1 MKWLALLCA
10 LFVPDETPPFAHW
23 IEGTQGATRDYYN
36 RAAHLEWR
44 TFLGDWRDAKGA
56 PQGNEPYAIATLV
69 DDDKP
74 GWIEWDVT
82 TLVREWIA
90 GKSPNK
96 GFFLRPLEGGFYDED
111 GEKMRTMRFQKLR
124 EVQGRWVP
132 HRWTVVPHNKKGYGT
147 AIVVR
152 EFRFDQEFSDDLFTT
167 RNLKQR

>member
-96 GFFLRPLEGGFYDED
+96 GFFLRPVEGGGTF
-111 GEKMRTMRFQKLR
+111 TFHSR
-124 EVQGRWVP
+124 EHRGSAGRLP
-132 HRWTVVPHNKKGYGT
+132 AP
-147 AIVVR
+147 A
-152 EFRFDQEFSDDLFTT
+152 
-167 RNLKQR
+167 